1 MQQDTLKS
9 STATIQNGVT
19 RADGQFSV
27 SQYGICFKPFNEK
40 LGLGPYNVERASI
53 AKVEKCV
60 GKGAGILPI
69 TSDAIRITCTNNET
83 YEFIISNPDEWVN
96 LLSN

>member
-1 MQQDTLKS
+1 MQQNTVKS

-19 RADGQFSV
+19 RADGQLSV
-27 SQYGICFKPFNEK
+27 SLYDISFEPFNEK
-40 LGLGPYNVERASI
+40 LGLGPYKVDRSNI

-60 GKGAGILPI
+60 GKGAGFLPI

-83 YEFIISNPDEWVN
+83 YEFIISNPEEWVD

>member
-1 MQQDTLKS
+1 MLGSAYQLNPKS
-9 STATIQNGVT
+9 SFFEHSFFT
-19 RADGQFSV
+19 
-27 SQYGICFKPFNEK
+27 FNEK
-40 LGLGPYNVERASI
+40 LGLGPYKFERSSI
-53 AKVEKCV
+53 AKAEKCV

>member
-1 MQQDTLKS
+1 MQHHSEKS

-27 SQYGICFKPFNEK
+27 SQYDICFKPFNEK
-40 LGLGPYNVERASI
+40 LGLGPYKFERSSI

-69 TSDAIRITCTNNET
+69 SSDAIRITCTNNET